1 MSKPQTILDFS
12 ECIKLAREL
21 DILGDYE
28 KALSKYQTALNLVT
42 QRKSEVSDSSLKENQ
57 AR

>member
-1 MSKPQTILDFS
+1 MSKPQTILDLS

-28 KALSKYQTALNLVT
+28 KALS
-42 QRKSEVSDSSLKENQ
+42 LKESQ
-57 AR
+57 KLAIHL